1 MKLIQTPSQTV
12 GPYFAYGLTSEQYGY
27 DFKSLFGPVLAGP
40 QVAGEHIRL
49 TGRVFDGDGVPIN
62 DAMLEIRQADAE
74 GRFVASRAEVTA
86 SGFRGFGRCGTGTLP
101 SLHYWF
107 DTVKPGPAAPGEAPR
122 IDVIVTMRG
131 MLLHAFTRIYFD
143 DEAEAN
149 ARDPVLA
156 AGPAER
162 RATLLAKRKVQPGGV
177 SYLFDLRMQGPK
189 ETVFFDL

>member
-1 MKLIQTPSQTV
+1 MKLTQTPSQTV

-27 DFKSLFGPVLAGP
+27 DFKSLFGPVLAEP
-40 QVAGEHIRL
+40 EAAGEHIRL
-49 TGRVFDGDGVPIN
+49 TGRVFDGDGVPVN

-74 GRFVASRAEVTA
+74 GRFVASRAEIAA
-86 SGFRGFGRCGTGTLP
+86 SGFRGFGRCGTGTHP
-101 SLHYWF
+101 SLHWWF
-107 DTVKPGPAAPGEAPR
+107 DTVKPGPAAPGEAPC

-143 DEAEAN
+143 DESEAN

-156 AGPAER
+156 AVPAER
-162 RATLLAKRKVQPGGV
+162 RATLLARRQVQPGGV

>member
-1 MKLIQTPSQTV
+1 MKLTQTPSQTV

-27 DFKSLFGPVLAGP
+27 DFKSLFGPLLAQP
-40 QVAGEHIRL
+40 QAEGEHIRL

-62 DAMLEIRQADAE
+62 DAMLEIRQPDAR
-74 GRFVASRAEVTA
+74 GRFVASRAEAVA
-86 SGFRGFGRCGTGTLP
+86 SGFCGFGRCGTGTHP
-101 SLHYWF
+101 GLHYWF
-107 DTVKPGPAAPGEAPR
+107 DTVKPGAAAPGEAPC

-131 MLLHAFTRIYFD
+131 TLLHAFTRIYFD

-156 AGPAER
+156 AVPAER
-162 RATLLAKRKVQPGGV
+162 RATLIAKRQLEPGGV
-177 SYLFDLRMQGPK
+177 SYLFDVRMQGPK